1 MPMAKARRVQVYLDP
16 VLHDRLVAEITARR
30 GDSLS
35 SVVSGILADHFA
47 LLDELAHALQPAT
60 APGEPKQGR
69 IIHTLLAETE
79 GRLGDAVDQQTRRI
93 SGVRGE
99 LAELRTMIDRL
110 AFSLLVHLPEVPE
123 ATRDAALSSA
133 NVRHGKWRRAVE
145 KLMEDGGVAPLR
157 IKT

>member
-16 VLHDRLVAEITARR
+16 ALHDRLVAEITVRR

-35 SVVSGILADHFA
+35 SAVSSILADHFA
-47 LLDELAHALQPAT
+47 LMDELAQVLQPGT
-60 APGEPKQGR
+60 PPGEPKQGR

-79 GRLGDAVDQQTRRI
+79 ERVMEGMDRQGKRI
-93 SGVRGE
+93 GGVRAE
-99 LAELRTMIDRL
+99 VAELRAMVDRL

-123 ATRDAALSSA
+123 ATREAALSSA
-133 NVRHGKWRRAVE
+133 NVRYGKWRRAVE
-145 KLMEDGGVAPLR
+145 KLLEEGGVAPLR